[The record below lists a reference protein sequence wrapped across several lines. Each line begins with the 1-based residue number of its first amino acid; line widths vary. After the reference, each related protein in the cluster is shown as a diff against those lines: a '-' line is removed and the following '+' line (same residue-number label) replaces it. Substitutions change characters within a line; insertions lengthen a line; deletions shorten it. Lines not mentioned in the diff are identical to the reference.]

1 MFVRKAVRREVICC
15 GPTTLWSRLTE
26 NQCIVVMNDSHFTQ
40 IHPPIAIEDP
50 FLELDIGLL
59 VVWLQLNYTIAP
71 VVEITTSC

>member
-1 MFVRKAVRREVICC
+1 
-15 GPTTLWSRLTE
+15 
-26 NQCIVVMNDSHFTQ
+26 MNDSHFTQ